1 MLISFTYCP
10 FPTEAEAQNVIQTL
24 LNEKIIACGNVVSAQ
39 SHFIWNGVQAQDQE
53 WIVLFKSTVAHK
65 ADLMKRLETLHTYDV
80 PCILQWD
87 AEAND
92 AYGKWVAEQVD

>member
-1 MLISFTYCP
+1 MLISVTYCP
-10 FPTEAEAQNVIQTL
+10 FPTEEEAQKVIQTL

-39 SHFIWNGVQAQDQE
+39 SHFIWNGKQACDPE
-53 WIVLFKSTVAHK
+53 WIVIFKTTVSHK
-65 ADLMKRLETLHTYDV
+65 ADLLNRLETLHSYDV

-87 AEAND
+87 ADAND